1 MPTPVNTAKQCLNAE
16 ASHALDEAVTV
27 TRRRGHAQTTSL
39 HAVSAFLSLSPSQ
52 LREACVRAKN
62 TAFYPKVQLKAL
74 DFCLSVSLDRLP
86 ISQTSVEEPK
96 ISNSLMAA
104 IKRSQANQRRH
115 PDHSLISTKNNQV
128 GHCHQ
133 EQIGSSSS
141 GVKVE
146 LQHLIVSILDD
157 PIVSRVFNDAGFSS
171 FDVKLSLFKPF
182 QSYFR
187 YPPSVFS
194 VFSDPGNCRFR
205 FPFSDYD
212 GEEGDYRR
220 IGEVLVRKNAKNPLL
235 VGVNA
240 NDVLKGFIEV
250 LERRKKSG
258 FLPLDIHGINVY
270 SIEKD
275 ILKFVTENWTQEA
288 VSLRLREVDLM
299 VQQCLEPGLLVSF
312 GSLRSFFGG
321 NNEFVMDLL
330 NYVLKKLSKL
340 LEIHGSRVWLIGS
353 AVNDQMYMEF
363 LRRFP
368 SIGKDWDLQPLP
380 ITSVRPSMGES
391 CFKSSLL
398 GSFVPLGGFFS
409 SPDVKGSFS
418 NSYQYATRCGTSSE
432 NFELPSNSNRRCM
445 ASVTDEQTTLP
456 SCLQKVECGT
466 NDNLDNLKLTQHRT
480 GTGDLHCTIHR
491 RTRPPQRTRTSLTN
505 IEPPPSDCA
514 PPSQLLPRS
523 CTRPPPPTPSPAA
536 PSSTHQPPT
545 SLVRRV
551 RSRSRGV
558 QAKGG
563 KMLLSAP
570 VAALQEHQGYLR
582 QCQYHIQ
589 TLPKPDVCEE
599 SFQLPADVRF
609 QCHEEKVKNLN
620 KESSCTTS
628 SSSKECKS
636 YTSMDLQKRS
646 LSQSNKPVLV
656 RPLDSGTVPAKLS
669 GNPPKTERPLPGGPS
684 SPYSLPNSGADDGQT
699 SPSSVCTDL
708 GLELFSQAAKQQKKP
723 ADQSVNNSE
732 ALFKALFGSV
742 GRQCEALRIISQIVV
757 NSWTSNGTHQ
767 KSGFRGDIW
776 LKFTGPDIYGKR
788 KVALTLAE
796 ILYGSKKNFIH
807 VDLCSRDVL
816 FPQKTVFGRQ
826 TVNWSR
832 GKTIVD
838 DIAEYLRKLPS
849 CVVLFENVH
858 CADPLLQ
865 HSLLQAIKEGK
876 FSDSYGR
883 EVATN
888 NRIFVLTVK
897 YKENISA
904 FSLREKPQEFP
915 EERIERAKGCP
926 LQIVVKGVED
936 HTLNKTGK
944 NYPCQILLNKRKL
957 DNTDEKSE
965 QYVSLGQVKRPHRKP
980 HMSLDLNLP
989 ADSSE
994 ADDGNCGDTGGDY
1007 VSERSESWL
1016 DEYSGQLNK
1025 TLVTLEFEPFDYDA
1039 LASKILKLVHA
1050 SFNEVFESKCLLE
1063 IEPGVIDQ
1071 MIAAACLS
1079 DGDKEVKDWI
1089 DRVLSKG
1096 FAEAQKRYL
1105 LTARSTVVVAT
1116 CEPLY
1121 MHEQVQEA
1129 YLPSKIILT

>member
-104 IKRSQANQRRH
+104 IKGH
-115 PDHSLISTKNNQV
+115 KLTKGDTPDHSLISTKIIKWV
-128 GHCHQ
+128 
-133 EQIGSSSS
+133 
-141 GVKVE
+141 
-146 LQHLIVSILDD
+146 IVIRANRD
-157 PIVSRVFNDAGFSS
+157 RVFNDAGFSS

-194 VFSDPGNCRFR
+194 VFSDP
-205 FPFSDYD
+205 
-212 GEEGDYRR
+212 EGDYRR

-299 VQQCLEPGLLVSF
+299 VQQCLEPGLL
-312 GSLRSFFGG
+312 
-321 NNEFVMDLL
+321 
-330 NYVLKKLSKL
+330 LSKL

-418 NSYQYATRCGTSSE
+418 NSYQYATRCARAVKIL
-432 NFELPSNSNRRCM
+432 NYLPIQIEDAWLQLQMNRLHFLLACR
-445 ASVTDEQTTLP
+445 
-456 SCLQKVECGT
+456 KW
-466 NDNLDNLKLTQHRT
+466 NLTQHRT
-480 GTGDLHCTIHR
+480 GTGDLHCT
-491 RTRPPQRTRTSLTN
+491 TTVELGPPQRTRTSLTQHRTTSFRLRTT
-505 IEPPPSDCA
+505 IPASPTFVH
-514 PPSQLLPRS
+514 Q
-523 CTRPPPPTPSPAA
+523 TTTPTPSPAA
-536 PSSTHQPPT
+536 PSSTHQPST
-545 SLVRRV
+545 SPRTPL
-551 RSRSRGV
+551 

-865 HSLLQAIKEGK
+865 HSLLQAIKEER
-876 FSDSYGR
+876 SHR
-883 EVATN
+883 N
-888 NRIFVLTVK
+888 
-897 YKENISA
+897 
-904 FSLREKPQEFP
+904 SLRKELKG
-915 EERIERAKGCP
+915 AKGCP

-965 QYVSLGQVKRPHRKP
+965 QYVSPGQVKRPHRKP

-1025 TLVTLEFEPFDYDA
+1025 TLVKLEFEPFDYDA

-1121 MHEQVQEA
+1121 MHEQ
-1129 YLPSKIILT
+1129 